1 MIRRQPSST
10 RTDTLFPCTTL
21 FRSAPFDAVR
31 PLRGDYRAAPA
42 SEQQLDPDLPWLL
55 AAAMVRPGDKLQS
68 YQILAQA
75 LRAIP
80 DIPWQLVV
88 AGDGPARAAVMP
100 AFAWAQPARARFL
113 GLVRPE
119 VMPAVSAA

>member
-21 FRSAPFDAVR
+21 FRSAPYDAVR
-31 PLRGDYRAAPA
+31 PLRDDYRAVLA

-55 AAAMVRPGDKLQS
+55 AAAMMRPGDKLKS

-80 DIPWQLVV
+80 DLPWQLVV
-88 AGDGPARAAVMP
+88 AGHGQARAAVLP
-100 AFAWAQPARARFL
+100 AFPLALPAPGRFLAGVQPA
-113 GLVRPE
+113 
-119 VMPAVSAA
+119 VMPAP